1 MKKYDLKK
9 LVKEEFESILKE
21 LGENPNQTDIV
32 DGEDS
37 ITKSQLMDIAAMA
50 KGSAEALAA
59 NDQEVD
65 SWVQSHI
72 SAALELITHVSDY
85 MGYNGEQE
93 DDGIDIDPE
102 SAPEEPKQP
111 NEKMNEAL
119 TPEQKAAAAAKVS
132 QKKSQLSK
140 ATDPVDKKVLSADID
155 ALTKKSSD
163 PNAMTVSEK
172 KSLKVKKDQA
182 YKLKQYMEEAYKNGD
197 VEEVKLA
204 LAIVTGKQIGRAHV

>member
-204 LAIVTGKQIGRAHV
+204 LEMLENYSKHKN